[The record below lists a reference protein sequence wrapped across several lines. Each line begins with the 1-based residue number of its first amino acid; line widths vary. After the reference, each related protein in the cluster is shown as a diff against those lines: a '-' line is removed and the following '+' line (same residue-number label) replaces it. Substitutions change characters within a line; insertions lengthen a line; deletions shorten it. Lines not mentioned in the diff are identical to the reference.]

1 GDDHGVGTHTGAV
14 PAAVAAEQQDVD
26 PRAAGPRVLALLGLA
41 RLLVVVVEDAAD
53 HVAADVGL
61 PGGVDRWRGDRQAE
75 DADDHGREHPVQ
87 RAGGAG
93 LADVVRGHDDGGPA
107 DGQQQRGDDYAGEDV
122 GVDGQRQQLGTV
134 DHGGDE
140 DTDAHEQQESEQ
152 DRDARLASSGPDMT
166 DAGEERRDR

>member
-1 GDDHGVGTHTGAV
+1 
-14 PAAVAAEQQDVD
+14 
-26 PRAAGPRVLALLGLA
+26 
-41 RLLVVVVEDAAD
+41 
-53 HVAADVGL
+53 
-61 PGGVDRWRGDRQAE
+61 
-75 DADDHGREHPVQ
+75 
-87 RAGGAG
+87 
-93 LADVVRGHDDGGPA
+93 DDGGPA

-166 DAGEERRDR
+166 DAGEERRDRGEPDGGPGLAARGALLPSAGRPATGCAVVQPLRR